1 MARYYGQ
8 CPPATPQ
15 QTNPADP
22 TAEGCILSEYNKLRE
37 SLLTD
42 DAVEGWASEL
52 CRYLWMMQREV
63 TKETDLV
70 KWWQVSY
77 VPSRY
82 HWCPLTDMF
91 KDHAHEFHMLARIA
105 LDVLPTQASS
115 VPCEQLFSGTNK
127 LRPTAAH
134 RWVLSLIS
142 LQRSRS
148 VSEMQNTTQNQS
160 KSFGF

>member
-15 QTNPADP
+15 QTNPAGP
-22 TAEGCILSEYNKLRE
+22 TAEGRILSEYNKHCE

-52 CRYLWMMQREV
+52 RRYLCTMQREV

-82 HWCPLTDMF
+82 H
-91 KDHAHEFHMLARIA
+91 
-105 LDVLPTQASS
+105 
-115 VPCEQLFSGTNK
+115 
-127 LRPTAAH
+127 
-134 RWVLSLIS
+134 
-142 LQRSRS
+142 
-148 VSEMQNTTQNQS
+148 
-160 KSFGF
+160 